1 MPDPHQRSGP
11 NPPATESPEPPRR
24 TLPPNIFTDDV
35 IFGRFGLRAGWGILL
50 FCFLYLFAYASIPVL
65 TEPFQLRFETSA
77 TQSQTTQSQTTP
89 SQTTPSATVPA
100 AEAARHGIHAPIYLL
115 NGGLFFAALLFSS
128 WLLSRIEQRRVG
140 VFGIASRRLRDFL
153 PGAFWGLTSMSL
165 LIAALHAA
173 HLLVFDAR
181 ALTGPAIFTSGAIW
195 IATFLAVGLGEEYLF
210 RGYLLFTLT
219 RGLYGLAEWLTPASP
234 RTRAIAFWIAA
245 VLMSCVFGAL
255 HLRNPGE
262 TAPGIIAVFLAG
274 MVFSYALWRTG
285 SLWWAIG
292 FHMTWDWAQ
301 SFLYGVPDSG
311 ALSAGRLFVTHPTGR
326 PLLSGGVDG
335 PEGSLLVLPVFLLVA
350 LIIRTTTH
358 KGAQPSLEPQ
368 LSLGSQRS

>member
-1 MPDPHQRSGP
+1 MPDPQV
-11 NPPATESPEPPRR
+11 PEPPRR
-24 TLPPNIFTDDV
+24 TLPPTISSDGIV
-35 IFGRFGLRAGWGILL
+35 FGRFGLRAGWGILL
-50 FCFLYLFAYASIPVL
+50 FCFLYLFAYPTIPVL
-65 TEPFQLRFETSA
+65 TEPIQLHFATSA
-77 TQSQTTQSQTTP
+77 PQSQTTR
-89 SQTTPSATVPA
+89 SAAALA
-100 AEAARHGIHAPIYLL
+100 AEPARHGLHAPVYLL
-115 NGGLFFAALLFSS
+115 NGSLFFVALLVSS
-128 WLLSRIEQRRVG
+128 WLLSRIEQRHLG

-153 PGAFWGLTSMSL
+153 PGAFWGLACMSL
-165 LIAALHAA
+165 LIATLVAA

-181 ALTGPAIFTSGAIW
+181 ALTGSAIFTSGALW
-195 IATFLAVGLGEEYLF
+195 LATFLTVGLGEEYLF

-219 RGLYGLAEWLTPASP
+219 RGLYSLAERLTPTSP
-234 RTRAIAFWIAA
+234 RARAIAFWIAA

-262 TAPGIIAVFLAG
+262 TAPGIVAVFLAG

-326 PLLSGGVDG
+326 PLLSGGIDG

-350 LIIRTTTH
+350 LIIRTTTRP
-358 KGAQPSLEPQ
+358 GTQPALESQPAFATNPMAQ
-368 LSLGSQRS
+368 